1 MRKQIRDLYD
11 EILEV
16 IAQAEGEPD
25 SRFRHWVK
33 QVENVDT
40 EVANGYAFEGKF
52 INEGTIEIAV
62 EPAVFLVKTV
72 RGSRKYQTATYNVVI
87 MDGDGKLSL
96 ADIRTTDAK
105 PGWALRIRDKV
116 AELVQNMRE

>member
-1 MRKQIRDLYD
+1 MHKQVRDLYD

-16 IAQAEGEPD
+16 VAQAEGEPD

-33 QVENVDT
+33 QVESVDT
-40 EVANGYAFEGKF
+40 EVASGYAFEGKF

-62 EPAVFLVKTV
+62 EPTVFLVKTV

-87 MDGDGKLSL
+87 MDENGNLSL
-96 ADIRTTDAK
+96 TDIRTTDAR

-116 AELVQNMRE
+116 AELVQDIRE